1 MVPEPTRFQIV
12 MLLGVGLGSRTPEGQ
27 PGEAVLVLMAMV
39 VGKNENH
46 IPGLGLRDSNRL
58 DF

>member
-1 MVPEPTRFQIV
+1 MVPEPAWFQIV
-12 MLLGVGLGSRTPEGQ
+12 ILLGVSLGSRTPEGQ
-27 PGEAVLVLMAMV
+27 PDEAVLAIMAMI
-39 VGKNENH
+39 VGKNETH